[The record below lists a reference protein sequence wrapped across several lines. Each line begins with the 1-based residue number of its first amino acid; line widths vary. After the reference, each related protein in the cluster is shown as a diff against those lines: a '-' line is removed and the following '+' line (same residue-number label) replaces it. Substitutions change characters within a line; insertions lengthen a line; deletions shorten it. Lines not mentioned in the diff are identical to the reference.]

1 MSVQVKKML
10 PLVQDKLN
18 EAGAK
23 YEIYNDLSNA
33 EIMDLMAG
41 CDACYLPG
49 CSVPKDNPEDRAA
62 FLDLIKPF
70 YVTLEGLETIKK
82 KNGKRVGIMHSL
94 PRNDVEF
101 DPAIDNSE
109 YQLYFQQMAFSVPI
123 RMALIAAMVGLK

>member
-1 MSVQVKKML
+1 
-10 PLVQDKLN
+10 
-18 EAGAK
+18 
-23 YEIYNDLSNA
+23 
-33 EIMDLMAG
+33 
-41 CDACYLPG
+41 
-49 CSVPKDNPEDRAA
+49 VPKDNPEDRAA